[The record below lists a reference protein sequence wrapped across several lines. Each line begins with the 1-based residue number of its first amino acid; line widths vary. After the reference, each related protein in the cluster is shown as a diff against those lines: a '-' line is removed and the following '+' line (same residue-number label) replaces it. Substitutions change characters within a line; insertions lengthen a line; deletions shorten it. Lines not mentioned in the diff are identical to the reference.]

1 MHVEYNK
8 CDLSVKKCLT
18 LSWRRPL
25 SYRNQSIDKQSMD
38 CFLYDNG
45 LRHERV
51 NVNLRVWICYR
62 EFYDWNEMN
71 LITQIIKFS
80 IKDFFS
86 KCNQIRSFLNPRE
99 VSAIDF
105 SYSKVPVY
113 WGSFLIDFCPSL
125 HKKWSFPLRIYSVN
139 VTKSAGN
146 WNP

>member
-25 SYRNQSIDKQSMD
+25 SYRSQSIDLRSESID
-38 CFLYDNG
+38 YSLYDNG

-51 NVNLRVWICYR
+51 NAILRVWICYR

-71 LITQIIKFS
+71 HITQIIKFS

-86 KCNQIRSFLNPRE
+86 KCDQIPSFLRILSHLLKKSIMENF
-99 VSAIDF
+99 VFCAVLFTD
-105 SYSKVPVY
+105 YHYWQVPY
-113 WGSFLIDFCPSL
+113 AKFIITG
-125 HKKWSFPLRIYSVN
+125 
-139 VTKSAGN
+139 
-146 WNP
+146 